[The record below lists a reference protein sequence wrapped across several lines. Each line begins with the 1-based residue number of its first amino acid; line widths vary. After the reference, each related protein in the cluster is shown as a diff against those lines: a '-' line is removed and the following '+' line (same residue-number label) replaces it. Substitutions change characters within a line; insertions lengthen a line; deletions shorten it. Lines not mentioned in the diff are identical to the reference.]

1 MNFGTDYIAAVQEV
15 RRARLAYRQ
24 SREAL
29 AGKDA
34 PAFEKAMTETNRRLE
49 KALALLRSAIQHWA
63 GAVRDPSDLGALG
76 VLNYF
81 CYDYLKGVALDVYL
95 ESGTWSIRF

>member
-1 MNFGTDYIAAVQEV
+1 MQEV
-15 RRARLAYRQ
+15 RRARLTYDRSRQ
-24 SREAL
+24 AIDD
-29 AGKDA
+29 KDA
-34 PAFEKAMTETNRRLE
+34 PGFERHITETNRRLE